1 MGLLDK
7 FFGPSETKTVSA
19 YKKHVERVQSFEDHA
34 VKLSDDELKQLTHKL
49 RLRLGKGETCD
60 DLLAEAFA
68 GVREAAKRTIG
79 QRHFDV
85 QCIGGAVLHDGKI
98 AEMRTGEGK
107 TLVATLPLYLNALEG
122 KGAHLVT
129 VNDFLAKFQGQWMG
143 SVFDALGMTTGI
155 IGHEQSWLYSHEPQE
170 SDDETWRHLIPVSRK
185 QAYDADITYGTNNEF
200 GFDYLR
206 DNMVGSAQQ
215 KVQRGLHFAIVD
227 EVDSILI
234 DEARTPLIISA
245 PARESTNLYQQFAAL
260 VKRLKADDYT
270 MDEKDRAVNL
280 TDGGIHKM
288 EAWLGVTNLYDPNN
302 VTLIHHGEEALK
314 AQALFK
320 RDKDYVVK
328 DGEIVIVDEFTGRMM
343 LGRRY
348 SEGLHQAIEAKE
360 GVEVKR
366 ESETLATISFQ
377 NLFRIYSKLA
387 GMTGTAATETEEFY
401 KIYGLEVVII
411 PTNKPMVRS
420 DHQDRIYKTESG
432 KYNAVVKEIKERSE
446 RGQPVLVGTVSISKN
461 EKLSKLLK
469 LEGVKHQMLN
479 AKHHEQEAKIIAQA
493 GRFGAVTIATNIAGR
508 GVDIILGGTAPEK
521 SQITKNPTSPE
532 LRGAGKIH
540 NNQEEIGLKVLTHDT
555 RTLEQWQEEHN
566 KVVECGG
573 LCVVG
578 TERHESRRIDNQ
590 LRGRAGRQ
598 GDPGES
604 LFFVSMEDDLMRIF
618 GGERLKA
625 MMDKLGLPDDMP
637 ITHGLVSKSIEQAQK
652 KVEGHNFDI
661 RKHLVE
667 YDDVMNKHR
676 EAIYRKRNLVL
687 DGKGK
692 VDDQEV
698 DIHDEIRALF
708 ADDEL
713 PLYEQKV
720 KRYGKDTMRSIEQ
733 QVYLRVIDQLWIDHL
748 NAMDELRT
756 GIGLRGYGQKDP
768 LVEYKQ
774 ESFRM
779 FERLLDTI
787 EAQAIDILV
796 KAEIVAQQ
804 PQMQQH
810 PKNIIEQGAVEEAS
824 GDVMQE
830 EIQEQAQEQTRP
842 TQSSAFLP
850 ESNNLNGG
858 VEITV
863 RKKGSVIEQSLSG
876 STMKKVGRNDPC
888 PCGSGKKYKKCHG
901 Q

>member
-19 YKKHVERVQSFEDHA
+19 YKKHVEHVQGFEDHF

-49 RLRLGKGETCD
+49 RSRLGKGEISN

-68 GVREAAKRTIG
+68 GVREAARRTIG

-155 IGHEQSWLYSHEPQE
+155 IGHEQSWVYSKEPQDN
-170 SDDETWRHLIPVSRK
+170 DDETWRHLIPVSRK

-206 DNMVGSAQQ
+206 DNMVGSSQQ

-245 PARESTNLYQQFAAL
+245 PARESTNLYQQFAQL
-260 VKRLKADDYT
+260 VKRLKTDDYI

-288 EAWLGVTNLYDPNN
+288 EAWLGVANLYDPNN

-314 AQALFK
+314 AQVLFK

-420 DHQDRIYKTESG
+420 DHQDRIYKTEEG

-493 GRFGAVTIATNIAGR
+493 GRLGAVTIATNIAGR

-521 SQITKNPTSPE
+521 TQNSKLKTQNKDET
-532 LRGAGKIH
+532 
-540 NNQEEIGLKVLTHDT
+540 EEIGLKVLTHDR

-566 KVVECGG
+566 KVVDCGG

-604 LFFVSMEDDLMRIF
+604 VFFVSMEDDLMRIF
-618 GGERLKA
+618 GGERLKG

-698 DIHDEIRALF
+698 DIHDEILSLF
-708 ADDEL
+708 ADDEQ

-720 KRYGKDTMRSIEQ
+720 KRYGMDTMRSIEQ
-733 QVYLRVIDQLWIDHL
+733 QVYVRVIDQLWIDHL

-796 KAEIVAQQ
+796 KAEIVAHQNQIQQ
-804 PQMQQH
+804 RPMQV
-810 PKNIIEQGAVEEAS
+810 IEQGAVDKAS
-824 GDVMQE
+824 GDVME
-830 EIQEQAQEQTRP
+830 EELQTEQVQP

-850 ESNNLNGG
+850 ESNNPSGG

-863 RKKGSVIEQSLSG
+863 RKKGSVIEQSLMG
-876 STMKKVGRNDPC
+876 SAMKKVGRNDPC

-901 Q
+901 K

>member
-19 YKKHVERVQSFEDHA
+19 YKKHVEHVQGFEDHF

-49 RLRLGKGETCD
+49 RSRLGKGEISN

-68 GVREAAKRTIG
+68 GVREAARRTIG

-155 IGHEQSWLYSHEPQE
+155 IGHEQSWVYSKEPQDN
-170 SDDETWRHLIPVSRK
+170 DDETWRHLIPVSRK

-206 DNMVGSAQQ
+206 DNMVGSSQQ

-245 PARESTNLYQQFAAL
+245 PARESTNLYQQFAQL
-260 VKRLKADDYT
+260 VKRLKTDDYI

-288 EAWLGVTNLYDPNN
+288 EAWLGVANLYDPNN

-314 AQALFK
+314 AQVLFK

-420 DHQDRIYKTESG
+420 DHQDRIYKTEEG

-493 GRFGAVTIATNIAGR
+493 GRLGAVTIATNIAGR

-521 SQITKNPTSPE
+521 TQNSKLKTQNKDET
-532 LRGAGKIH
+532 
-540 NNQEEIGLKVLTHDT
+540 EEIGLKVLTHDR

-566 KVVECGG
+566 KVVDCGG

-604 LFFVSMEDDLMRIF
+604 VFFVSMEDDLMRIF
-618 GGERLKA
+618 GGERLKR

-698 DIHDEIRALF
+698 DIHDEILSLF
-708 ADDEL
+708 ADDEQ

-720 KRYGKDTMRSIEQ
+720 KRYGMDTMRSIEQ
-733 QVYLRVIDQLWIDHL
+733 QVYVRVIDQLWIDHL

-796 KAEIVAQQ
+796 KAEIVAHQNQIQQ
-804 PQMQQH
+804 RPMQV
-810 PKNIIEQGAVEEAS
+810 IEQGAVDKAS
-824 GDVMQE
+824 GDVME
-830 EIQEQAQEQTRP
+830 EELQTEQVQP

-850 ESNNLNGG
+850 ESNNPSGG

-863 RKKGSVIEQSLSG
+863 RKKGSVIEQSLTG
-876 STMKKVGRNDPC
+876 SAMKKVGRNDPC

-901 Q
+901 K

>member
-1 MGLLDK
+1 VGLLDK

-19 YKKHVERVQSFEDHA
+19 YKKHVEHVQGFEDHF

-49 RLRLGKGETCD
+49 RSRLGKGEISN

-68 GVREAAKRTIG
+68 GVREAARRTIG

-122 KGAHLVT
+122 KGADLVT

-155 IGHEQSWLYSHEPQE
+155 IGHEQSWVYSKEPQDN
-170 SDDETWRHLIPVSRK
+170 DDETWRHLIPVSRK

-206 DNMVGSAQQ
+206 DNMVGSSQQ

-245 PARESTNLYQQFAAL
+245 PARESTNLYQQFAQL
-260 VKRLKADDYT
+260 VKRLKTDDYI

-288 EAWLGVTNLYDPNN
+288 EAWLGVANLYDPNN

-314 AQALFK
+314 AQVLFK

-420 DHQDRIYKTESG
+420 DHQDRIYKTEEG

-493 GRFGAVTIATNIAGR
+493 GRLGAVTIATNIAGR

-521 SQITKNPTSPE
+521 TQNSKLKTQNKDET
-532 LRGAGKIH
+532 
-540 NNQEEIGLKVLTHDT
+540 EEIGLKVLTHDR

-566 KVVECGG
+566 KVVDCGG

-604 LFFVSMEDDLMRIF
+604 VFFVSMEDDLMRIF
-618 GGERLKA
+618 GGERLKG

-698 DIHDEIRALF
+698 DIHDEILSLF
-708 ADDEL
+708 ADDEQ

-720 KRYGKDTMRSIEQ
+720 KRYGMDTMRSIEQ
-733 QVYLRVIDQLWIDHL
+733 QVYVRVIDQLWIDHL

-796 KAEIVAQQ
+796 KAEIVAHPNQIQQ
-804 PQMQQH
+804 RPMQV
-810 PKNIIEQGAVEEAS
+810 IEQGAVDKAS
-824 GDVMQE
+824 GDVME
-830 EIQEQAQEQTRP
+830 EELQTEQVQP

-850 ESNNLNGG
+850 ESNNPSGG

-863 RKKGSVIEQSLSG
+863 RKKGSVIEQSLMG
-876 STMKKVGRNDPC
+876 SAMKKVGRNDPC

-901 Q
+901 K

>member
-1 MGLLDK
+1 VGLLDK

-19 YKKHVERVQSFEDHA
+19 YKKHVEHVQGFEDHF

-49 RLRLGKGETCD
+49 RSRLGKGEISN

-68 GVREAAKRTIG
+68 GVREAARRTIG

-155 IGHEQSWLYSHEPQE
+155 IGHEQSWVYSKEPQDN
-170 SDDETWRHLIPVSRK
+170 DDETWRHLIPVSRK
-185 QAYDADITYGTNNEF
+185 QAYGADITYGTNNEF

-206 DNMVGSAQQ
+206 DNMVGSSQQ

-245 PARESTNLYQQFAAL
+245 PARESTNLYQQFAQL
-260 VKRLKADDYT
+260 VKRLKTDDYI

-288 EAWLGVTNLYDPNN
+288 EAWLGVANLYDPNN

-314 AQALFK
+314 AQVLFK

-420 DHQDRIYKTESG
+420 DHQDRIYKTEEG

-493 GRFGAVTIATNIAGR
+493 GRLGAVTIATNIAGR

-521 SQITKNPTSPE
+521 TQNSKLKTQNKDET
-532 LRGAGKIH
+532 
-540 NNQEEIGLKVLTHDT
+540 EEIGLKVLTHDR

-566 KVVECGG
+566 KVVDCGG

-604 LFFVSMEDDLMRIF
+604 VFFVSMEDDLMRIF
-618 GGERLKA
+618 GGERLKG

-698 DIHDEIRALF
+698 DIHDEILSLF
-708 ADDEL
+708 ADDEQ

-720 KRYGKDTMRSIEQ
+720 KRYGMDTMRSIEQ
-733 QVYLRVIDQLWIDHL
+733 QVYVRVIDQLWIDHL

-796 KAEIVAQQ
+796 KAEIVAHQNQIQQ
-804 PQMQQH
+804 RPMQV
-810 PKNIIEQGAVEEAS
+810 IEQGAVDKAS
-824 GDVMQE
+824 GDVME
-830 EIQEQAQEQTRP
+830 EELQTEQVQP

-850 ESNNLNGG
+850 ESNNPSGG

-863 RKKGSVIEQSLSG
+863 RKKGSVIEQSLMG
-876 STMKKVGRNDPC
+876 SAMKKVGRNDPC

-901 Q
+901 K

>member
-1 MGLLDK
+1 VGLLDK

-19 YKKHVERVQSFEDHA
+19 YKKHVEHVQGFEDHF

-49 RLRLGKGETCD
+49 RSRLGKGEISN

-68 GVREAAKRTIG
+68 GVREAARRTIG

-155 IGHEQSWLYSHEPQE
+155 IGHEQSWVYSKEPQDN
-170 SDDETWRHLIPVSRK
+170 DDETWRHLIPVSRK

-206 DNMVGSAQQ
+206 DNMVGSSQQ

-245 PARESTNLYQQFAAL
+245 PARESTNLYQQFAQL
-260 VKRLKADDYT
+260 VKRLKTDDYI

-288 EAWLGVTNLYDPNN
+288 EAWLGVANLYDPNN

-314 AQALFK
+314 AQVLFK

-420 DHQDRIYKTESG
+420 DHQDRIYKTEEG

-493 GRFGAVTIATNIAGR
+493 GRLGAVTIATNIAGR

-521 SQITKNPTSPE
+521 TQNSKLKTQNKDET
-532 LRGAGKIH
+532 
-540 NNQEEIGLKVLTHDT
+540 EEIGLKVLTHDR

-566 KVVECGG
+566 KVVDCGG

-604 LFFVSMEDDLMRIF
+604 VFFVSMEDDLMRIF
-618 GGERLKA
+618 GGERLKR

-698 DIHDEIRALF
+698 DIHDEILSLF
-708 ADDEL
+708 ADDEQ

-720 KRYGKDTMRSIEQ
+720 KRYGMDTMRSIEQ
-733 QVYLRVIDQLWIDHL
+733 QVYVRVIDQLWIDHL

-796 KAEIVAQQ
+796 KAEIVAHPNQIQQ
-804 PQMQQH
+804 RPMQV
-810 PKNIIEQGAVEEAS
+810 IEQGAVDKAS
-824 GDVMQE
+824 GDVME
-830 EIQEQAQEQTRP
+830 EELQTEQVQP

-850 ESNNLNGG
+850 ESNNPSGG

-863 RKKGSVIEQSLSG
+863 RKKGSVIEQSLTG
-876 STMKKVGRNDPC
+876 SAMKKVGRNDPC

-901 Q
+901 K

>member
-19 YKKHVERVQSFEDHA
+19 YKKHVEHVQGFEDHF

-49 RLRLGKGETCD
+49 RSRLGKGEISN

-68 GVREAAKRTIG
+68 GVREAARRTIG

-155 IGHEQSWLYSHEPQE
+155 IGHEQSWVYSKEPQDN
-170 SDDETWRHLIPVSRK
+170 DDETWRHLIPVSRK

-206 DNMVGSAQQ
+206 DNMVGSSQQ

-245 PARESTNLYQQFAAL
+245 PARESTNLYQQFAQL
-260 VKRLKADDYT
+260 VKRLKTDDYI

-288 EAWLGVTNLYDPNN
+288 EAWLGVANLYDPNN

-314 AQALFK
+314 AQVLFK

-420 DHQDRIYKTESG
+420 DHQDRIYKTEEG

-493 GRFGAVTIATNIAGR
+493 GRLGAVTIATNIAGR

-521 SQITKNPTSPE
+521 TQN
-532 LRGAGKIH
+532 
-540 NNQEEIGLKVLTHDT
+540 
-555 RTLEQWQEEHN
+555 
-566 KVVECGG
+566 
-573 LCVVG
+573 
-578 TERHESRRIDNQ
+578 
-590 LRGRAGRQ
+590 
-598 GDPGES
+598 
-604 LFFVSMEDDLMRIF
+604 
-618 GGERLKA
+618 
-625 MMDKLGLPDDMP
+625 
-637 ITHGLVSKSIEQAQK
+637 SK
-652 KVEGHNFDI
+652 
-661 RKHLVE
+661 
-667 YDDVMNKHR
+667 
-676 EAIYRKRNLVL
+676 
-687 DGKGK
+687 
-692 VDDQEV
+692 
-698 DIHDEIRALF
+698 
-708 ADDEL
+708 
-713 PLYEQKV
+713 
-720 KRYGKDTMRSIEQ
+720 
-733 QVYLRVIDQLWIDHL
+733 
-748 NAMDELRT
+748 
-756 GIGLRGYGQKDP
+756 
-768 LVEYKQ
+768 
-774 ESFRM
+774 
-779 FERLLDTI
+779 
-787 EAQAIDILV
+787 
-796 KAEIVAQQ
+796 
-804 PQMQQH
+804 
-810 PKNIIEQGAVEEAS
+810 
-824 GDVMQE
+824 
-830 EIQEQAQEQTRP
+830 
-842 TQSSAFLP
+842 
-850 ESNNLNGG
+850 
-858 VEITV
+858 
-863 RKKGSVIEQSLSG
+863 
-876 STMKKVGRNDPC
+876 
-888 PCGSGKKYKKCHG
+888 
-901 Q
+901 

>member
-1 MGLLDK
+1 VGLLDK

-19 YKKHVERVQSFEDHA
+19 YKKHVEHVQGFEDHF

-49 RLRLGKGETCD
+49 RSRLGKGEISN

-68 GVREAAKRTIG
+68 GVREAARRTIG

-155 IGHEQSWLYSHEPQE
+155 IGHEQSWVYSKEPQDN
-170 SDDETWRHLIPVSRK
+170 DDETWRHLIPVSRK

-206 DNMVGSAQQ
+206 DNMVGSSQQ

-245 PARESTNLYQQFAAL
+245 PARESTNLYQQFAQL
-260 VKRLKADDYT
+260 VKRLKTDDYI

-288 EAWLGVTNLYDPNN
+288 EAWLGVANLYDPNN

-314 AQALFK
+314 AQVLFK

-420 DHQDRIYKTESG
+420 DHQDRIYKTEEG

-493 GRFGAVTIATNIAGR
+493 GRLGAVTIATNIAGR

-521 SQITKNPTSPE
+521 TQNSKLKTQNKDET
-532 LRGAGKIH
+532 
-540 NNQEEIGLKVLTHDT
+540 EEIGLKVLTHDR

-566 KVVECGG
+566 KVVDCGG

-604 LFFVSMEDDLMRIF
+604 VFFVSMEDDLMRIF
-618 GGERLKA
+618 GGERLKG

-698 DIHDEIRALF
+698 DIHDEILSLF
-708 ADDEL
+708 ADDEQ

-720 KRYGKDTMRSIEQ
+720 KRYGMDTMRSIEQ
-733 QVYLRVIDQLWIDHL
+733 QVYVRVIDQLWIDHL

-796 KAEIVAQQ
+796 KAEIVAHPNQIQQ
-804 PQMQQH
+804 RPMQV
-810 PKNIIEQGAVEEAS
+810 IEQGAVDKAS
-824 GDVMQE
+824 GDVME
-830 EIQEQAQEQTRP
+830 EELQTEQVQP

-850 ESNNLNGG
+850 ESNNPSGG

-863 RKKGSVIEQSLSG
+863 RKKGSVIEQSLMG
-876 STMKKVGRNDPC
+876 SAMKKVGRNDPC

-901 Q
+901 K

>member
-7 FFGPSETKTVSA
+7 IFGPSESKTISTYA
-19 YKKHVERVQSFEDHA
+19 NQIERMQRFEESFE
-34 VKLSDDELKQLTHKL
+34 KQSDAELQLLTKKL
-49 RLRLGKGETCD
+49 RSRLNGGETCD
-60 DLLAEAFA
+60 DLLPEGFA
-68 GVREAAKRTIG
+68 GVREVAKRTIG

-85 QCIGGAVLHDGKI
+85 QCIGGVVLHSGKI

-122 KGAHLVT
+122 KGVHLVT

-143 SVFDALGMTTGI
+143 SVYDALGMTTGI
-155 IGHEQSWLYSHEPQE
+155 IGHEQSWLYSKEPQE

-206 DNMVGSAQQ
+206 DNMVGSSAQ
-215 KVQRGLHFAIVD
+215 KVQRGLHYAIVD

-245 PARESTNLYQQFAAL
+245 PARESTNLYQQFAQL
-260 VKRLKADDYT
+260 IKRLKPDDYT
-270 MDEKDRAVNL
+270 LDEKDRAVNL

-314 AQALFK
+314 AQILFK

-377 NLFRIYSKLA
+377 NLFRIYTKLA

-401 KIYGLEVVII
+401 KIYGLEVVIV
-411 PTNKPMVRS
+411 PTHKPMIRS
-420 DHQDRIYKTESG
+420 DHQDRIYKTETG
-432 KYNAVVKEIKERSE
+432 KYNAVVQEIKERNQ

-493 GRFGAVTIATNIAGR
+493 GRLGAVTIATNIAGR
-508 GVDIILGGTAPEK
+508 GVDIILGGVAPE
-521 SQITKNPTSPE
+521 QHQTSNIKHQKE
-532 LRGAGKIH
+532 D
-540 NNQEEIGLKVLTHDT
+540 EESGLKVLAHDK
-555 RTLEQWQEEHN
+555 RTLEQWQEEHA
-566 KVVECGG
+566 KVVDLGG

-618 GGERLKA
+618 GGERLKG

-698 DIHDEIRALF
+698 DIHSEILALF
-708 ADDEL
+708 ADDER

-720 KRYGKDTMRSIEQ
+720 KRYGIDVMRSIEQ

-768 LVEYKQ
+768 LAEYKQ

-796 KAEIVAQQ
+796 KAEIVANPNQVQQ
-804 PQMQQH
+804 RPTQV
-810 PKNIIEQGAVEEAS
+810 IEQGAVEEAS
-824 GDVMQE
+824 GDVME
-830 EIQEQAQEQTRP
+830 EELQGQAQS
-842 TQSSAFLP
+842 TQSPVFLP
-850 ESNNLNGG
+850 ESNNQSGG
-858 VEITV
+858 IEITV
-863 RKKGSVIEQSLSG
+863 RKKGSVVEQSLSG
-876 STMKKVGRNDPC
+876 SSMKKVGRNDPC
-888 PCGSGKKYKKCHG
+888 PCGAAKEDGRPKKYKQCHG
-901 Q
+901 K

>member
-19 YKKHVERVQSFEDHA
+19 YKKHVEHVQGFEDHF

-49 RLRLGKGETCD
+49 RSRLGKGEISN

-68 GVREAAKRTIG
+68 GVREAARRTIG

-155 IGHEQSWLYSHEPQE
+155 IGHEQSWVYSKEPQDN
-170 SDDETWRHLIPVSRK
+170 DDETWRHLIPVSRK

-206 DNMVGSAQQ
+206 DNMVGSSQQ

-245 PARESTNLYQQFAAL
+245 PARESTNLYQQFAQL
-260 VKRLKADDYT
+260 VKRLKTDDYI

-288 EAWLGVTNLYDPNN
+288 EAWLGVANLYDPNN

-314 AQALFK
+314 AQVLFK

-420 DHQDRIYKTESG
+420 DHQDRIYKTEEG

-493 GRFGAVTIATNIAGR
+493 GRLGAVTIATNIAGR

-521 SQITKNPTSPE
+521 TQNSKLKTQNKDET
-532 LRGAGKIH
+532 
-540 NNQEEIGLKVLTHDT
+540 EEIGLKVLTHDR

-566 KVVECGG
+566 KVVDCGG

-604 LFFVSMEDDLMRIF
+604 VFFVSMEDDLMRIF
-618 GGERLKA
+618 GGERLKG

-698 DIHDEIRALF
+698 DIHDEILSLF
-708 ADDEL
+708 ADDEQ

-720 KRYGKDTMRSIEQ
+720 KRYGMDTMRSIEQ
-733 QVYLRVIDQLWIDHL
+733 QVYVRVIDQLWIDHL

-796 KAEIVAQQ
+796 KAEIVAHPNQIQQ
-804 PQMQQH
+804 RPMQV
-810 PKNIIEQGAVEEAS
+810 IEQGAVDKAS
-824 GDVMQE
+824 GDVME
-830 EIQEQAQEQTRP
+830 EELQTEQVQP

-850 ESNNLNGG
+850 ESNNPSGG

-863 RKKGSVIEQSLSG
+863 RKKGSVIEQSLMG
-876 STMKKVGRNDPC
+876 SAMKKVGRNDPC

-901 Q
+901 K